1 MEWACAHMTRKHP
14 SKVSYPFRK
23 RLSEHPRISQKA
35 TAMPFALS
43 RTQQQHGR
51 TGQEGITSNRATLG
65 ALRLHAEDPQMSGHV
80 CRGYVNT
87 SAVKSAISFID
98 GDKGILRYRGYPI
111 EQLAERS
118 NYTEVTAF
126 SQNYEKASEQ
136 ASKHHSGS
144 RALHLPAL

>member
-14 SKVSYPFRK
+14 SKVSCPFRK
-23 RLSEHPRISQKA
+23 RLYEHPRTSQKA
-35 TAMPFALS
+35 SCPCTAVPFALS
-43 RTQQQHGR
+43 WRHPQHDR
-51 TGQEGITSNRATLG
+51 TGQEGITSNCATLG
-65 ALRLHAEDPQMSGHV
+65 ALRLHAEDPQMAGHV

-118 NYTEVTAF
+118 NYTEVMAL
-126 SQNYEKASEQ
+126 SQNHEKASEQ
-136 ASKHHSGS
+136 ASL
-144 RALHLPAL
+144 RQ

>member
-1 MEWACAHMTRKHP
+1 
-14 SKVSYPFRK
+14 
-23 RLSEHPRISQKA
+23 
-35 TAMPFALS
+35 
-43 RTQQQHGR
+43 
-51 TGQEGITSNRATLG
+51 
-65 ALRLHAEDPQMSGHV
+65 MSGHV

-118 NYTEVTAF
+118 NYTEVMAL
-126 SQNYEKASEQ
+126 SQNHEKASEQ